1 MISRVTMLDHI
12 SENRLISADSRSSV
26 YEKNFFKYV
35 RRFFSGFWKDIS
47 DKIEISDR
55 RESVDL
61 QWNTSR
67 KVIMIIH

>member
-12 SENRLISADSRSSV
+12 SEIRLISADSRSSV
-26 YEKNFFKYV
+26 HEKNFFKYV
-35 RRFFSGFWKDIS
+35 RRFFSGFLKDIS